1 MQIFLFLIPLS
12 FLFSNKLS
20 AQHTV
25 AVHEGMKQ
33 EYPEKGKE
41 FFAHKSKKNSE
52 PQRFEIPEHKTSDL
66 LIEHA
71 GFTLLYNE
79 QHEQA
84 AWVAYELTAEE
95 TRKAHERT
103 DHFMV
108 DPKVKTGTADDFDY
122 KNSGYDRGHLA
133 PASDMGWSATTMAES
148 FYYSNMS
155 PQEPTFNRG
164 IWKKGED
171 LVRTWAIE
179 NEALYVVTGPVLRNG
194 LETIGPN
201 KVSVPKL
208 YYKVILDYR
217 EPERKGIAFLMSNEG
232 SKEALS
238 SFAVSID
245 SIQKIT
251 GINFFP
257 LLPDEEEK
265 ELESQICLECWSW
278 KSIKKYSNGYKPSRS
293 TISEPGYPHEQP
305 SFLTDQTNS
314 GKSAKHQHSLV
325 SAQCAGITKR
335 GKQCKRMT
343 KSSNGF
349 CWQHGGD

>member
-1 MQIFLFLIPLS
+1 MRIILFLSLS
-12 FLFSNKLS
+12 LLFSSKLS
-20 AQHTV
+20 AQHSV
-25 AVHEGMKQ
+25 AVHEGKKQ
-33 EYPEKGKE
+33 GYSEKGQE
-41 FFAHKSKKNSE
+41 IFEYKSKPHAE
-52 PQRFEIPEHKTSDL
+52 PESFEIPKHKNSDL
-66 LIEHA
+66 LIVHT

-95 TRKAHERT
+95 TQKAYERT
-103 DHFMV
+103 NHFMV

-122 KNSGYDRGHLA
+122 KKSGYDRGHLA

-148 FYYSNMS
+148 FFYSNMS
-155 PQEPTFNRG
+155 PQVPAFNRG

-179 NEALYVVTGPVLRNG
+179 NEALYVVTGPVLHRG

-217 EPERKGIAFLMSNEG
+217 KPERKGIAFLIPNEG

-238 SFAVSID
+238 SFVVSID

-265 ELESQICLECWSW
+265 ELEKKVCLECWSW
-278 KSIKKYSNGYKPSRS
+278 KSKNNYVNGYKRSRS
-293 TISEPGYPHEQP
+293 SISKPGYPNEQP
-305 SFLTDQTNS
+305 SSLNDQTNPQ
-314 GKSAKHQHSLV
+314 KSAKHPQGLV
-325 SAQCAGITKR
+325 SAQCAGITKK
-335 GKQCKRMT
+335 GNQCKRKT

>member
-1 MQIFLFLIPLS
+1 MRTVLFLISLS
-12 FLFSNKLS
+12 LLFSNMLS
-20 AQHTV
+20 AQHIE
-25 AVHEGMKQ
+25 AVNERKKHSNS
-33 EYPEKGKE
+33 EKGRE
-41 FFAHKSKKNSE
+41 IFEHNSKQHSE
-52 PQRFEIPEHKTSDL
+52 QKRFEMPEHKTSDL
-66 LIEHA
+66 LIEHT
-71 GFTLLYNE
+71 GFALLYNE
-79 QHEQA
+79 LHEQA

-95 TRKAHERT
+95 THKAYKRT

-108 DPKVKTGTADDFDY
+108 DPKVETGTAEDLDY
-122 KNSGYDRGHLA
+122 NNSGYDRGHLA
-133 PASDMGWSATTMAES
+133 PASDMGWSSTTMAES
-148 FYYSNMS
+148 FFYSNMS
-155 PQEPTFNRG
+155 PQVPAFNRG

-179 NEALYVVTGPVLRNG
+179 NEALYVVTGPVLSNG

-217 EPERKGIAFLMSNEG
+217 EPERKGIAFLMPNEG
-232 SKEALS
+232 SNEALS

-245 SIQKIT
+245 SIQKVT

-265 ELESQICLECWSW
+265 ELESNVCLGCWSW
-278 KSIKKYSNGYKPSRS
+278 KSKRQSSNIHKRS
-293 TISEPGYPHEQP
+293 SSAIVEPGNPQEHP
-305 SFLTDQTNS
+305 SFLTAPTNPD
-314 GKSAKHQHSLV
+314 KSAKHHHAIV
-325 SAQCAGITKR
+325 SAQCAGVTKK
-335 GKQCKRMT
+335 GNQCKRMT

>member
-1 MQIFLFLIPLS
+1 MRTILFLISLS
-12 FLFSNKLS
+12 LLFSDKLS
-20 AQHTV
+20 AQHTE
-25 AVHEGMKQ
+25 AVQEGKKNG
-33 EYPEKGKE
+33 YSEKGRE
-41 FFAHKSKKNSE
+41 IFAHQSKQHSE
-52 PQRFEIPEHKTSDL
+52 PESFEIPAHKTSDL
-66 LIEHA
+66 LIKHT
-71 GFTLLYNE
+71 GLTLLYNE
-79 QHEQA
+79 LHEQA
-84 AWVAYELTAEE
+84 AWVAYELTAGE
-95 TRKAHERT
+95 TKKAHERT
-103 DHFMV
+103 NHFMV

-122 KNSGYDRGHLA
+122 KSSGYDRGHLA

-155 PQEPTFNRG
+155 PQVPAFNRG

-179 NEALYVVTGPVLRNG
+179 NEALYVVTGPVLGKG

-217 EPERKGIAFLMSNEG
+217 EPERKGIAFLMPNAG

-265 ELESQICLECWSW
+265 ELENKVCLECWSW
-278 KSIKKYSNGYKPSRS
+278 KSKNHSSNGNKRS
-293 TISEPGYPHEQP
+293 SSAIAEPDSPQGQLPFISGE
-305 SFLTDQTNS
+305 
-314 GKSAKHQHSLV
+314 KSTKHQHDVV
-325 SAQCAGITKR
+325 SAQCAGITKK
-335 GKQCKRMT
+335 GNQCKRRT